1 MIDMGFEESLL
12 KVLEAMPSSSW
23 KSENEEEAEKQEKDT
38 HQTYRTTIM
47 FSATMPPPVE
57 RIAKKYVTLL
67 WDVSSL
73 LKGSHLG
80 SALF

>member
-12 KVLEAMPSSSW
+12 KVLDAMPSSSW

-57 RIAKKYVTLL
+57 RIAKKYDSFQFDTELL
-67 WDVSSL
+67 NSS
-73 LKGSHLG
+73 
-80 SALF
+80 

>member
-12 KVLEAMPSSSW
+12 KVLDAMPSTNW

-57 RIAKKYVTLL
+57 RIAKKWVFHIDTLIYTL
-67 WDVSSL
+67 IL
-73 LKGSHLG
+73 TENR
-80 SALF
+80 